1 MKCQAKLCLLFEQ
14 SLRLSVRL
22 RFFRPFCLHVYVG
35 IRLDGQSEAT
45 PSQRPVPM
53 MAPAKRKEC
62 FSVSCFVLFAY
73 YINKQIK
80 QNK

>member
-35 IRLDGQSEAT
+35 IRLDGVEKE
-45 PSQRPVPM
+45 PSQ
-53 MAPAKRKEC
+53 
-62 FSVSCFVLFAY
+62 LFLHH
-73 YINKQIK
+73 KK
-80 QNK
+80 PG